1 MPHDHFRIVSQVTR
15 DSEGHAM
22 RVRVRRNP
30 EGYCE
35 LTLVPARWE
44 GRGLLGCALQPF
56 VDDASRAAEG
66 VRTVARG
73 E

>member
-1 MPHDHFRIVSQVTR
+1 LSVDIIQSQVTR

-56 VDDASRAAEG
+56 VDAASQMEG
-66 VRTVARG
+66 ARTVARG

>member
-1 MPHDHFRIVSQVTR
+1 
-15 DSEGHAM
+15 M

-56 VDDASRAAEG
+56 VAAEAAASQVEG
-66 VRTVARG
+66 ARTVARG